1 MFSSFKSPDLGNPTT
16 SQAVTEVTT
25 QFLSMMKYGREV
37 RQPQLSNSASI
48 GTVEANQ
55 NQSRLWALEVLRIL
69 IASFFRASWNVGH
82 SSHVSAIIGIHSSSA
97 KSFRARQSTSFW
109 PYRRRW
115 LTTTRQVTA
124 TCSACSVPNKAG
136 WFLSPHQAA
145 GSRMVGKHGGS
156 QSGIIFFV
164 RFNHPHMY
172 RVIS

>member
-1 MFSSFKSPDLGNPTT
+1 MFSSFKSPDLDNPTT

-55 NQSRLWALEVLRIL
+55 NQSRLWGLEVLRVL

-82 SSHVSAIIGIHSSSA
+82 SSHVSAIIGIHSHL
-97 KSFRARQSTSFW
+97 RRQHPSGLGNQHLSG
-109 PYRRRW
+109 PIYSNGW

-124 TCSACSVPNKAG
+124 TCSACSMPNKAG

-145 GSRMVGKHGGS
+145 GSRMVGKHGG
-156 QSGIIFFV
+156 IPIRNHFF
-164 RFNHPHMY
+164 RP
-172 RVIS
+172 I